1 MSVKRS
7 KVMHGIT
14 RKLDDA
20 EYSYCKQELGVD
32 VLLPMKKSMNI
43 WEDAWALGQ

>member
-20 EYSYCKQELGVD
+20 EYSLPQYRVFPKEL
-32 VLLPMKKSMNI
+32 
-43 WEDAWALGQ
+43 A